1 MDTSRWKVGSIKVD
15 TAPTPA
21 ESPAWWK
28 SAASPLS
35 WWNQGAFPAFGN
47 HVDFAPGSW
56 IGIPFLR
63 SAIEGGAP
71 VRLCDWYGNLVVP
84 GPNLLTAL
92 EVAAKVRVVRIQTRS
107 NGNGEYVLT
116 SDSAMIRIS
125 FAEQGRTAEVNLA
138 TIDEKVIRLCEKLF
152 AKCLLPDDPRKGQVF
167 TLVKGPGGY
176 SVTRLGA
183 VGTQLERGN
192 YSTEVLKDYDHILA
206 DLRTES
212 PCGRLAILAGPPGS
226 GKTYLVRSLVSS
238 APQCAFVLVPP
249 HLVEGLGGPEILPA
263 LMSVKSEFPGPIVL
277 IIEDADQC
285 LVQRKEGNMNAISAM
300 LNLGDGIL
308 GAVLDVRILAT
319 TNADKIEMDPATR
332 RPGRLC
338 RYTEVGNLSAELAT
352 KALQR
357 LTGKLDVSS
366 EASSIAQVYAHARDL
381 GWTPPPL
388 EAKHPA
394 MRMELLPPPSKA
406 L

>member
-1 MDTSRWKVGSIKVD
+1 MDSTRWKVGAAVKVD
-15 TAPTPA
+15 TAPETP
-21 ESPAWWK
+21 ESSAWWRT
-28 SAASPLS
+28 AAPQS
-35 WWNQGAFPAFGN
+35 WWNQGAFPTFGN
-47 HVDFAPGSW
+47 HVDYAPSSW
-56 IGIPFLR
+56 IGIPFFR
-63 SAIEGGAP
+63 AAVEGGPP
-71 VRLCDWYGNLVVP
+71 VRMADWFGNLVVP
-84 GPNLLTAL
+84 GPSLLSAI
-92 EVAAKVRVVRIQTRS
+92 EVSAKIRIVRILTRN
-107 NGNGEYVLT
+107 NGNGEYVLANET
-116 SDSAMIRIS
+116 TMIRVS
-125 FAEQGRTAEVNLA
+125 FMEQGRTADINVATTSPEVLR
-138 TIDEKVIRLCEKLF
+138 VCEKLF
-152 AKCLLPDDPRKGQVF
+152 AKVILPDDPRKGQVF
-167 TLVKGPGGY
+167 TLVKGMGGY

-192 YSTEVLKDYDHILA
+192 YATEVLQDYDHILA

-212 PCGRLAILAGPPGS
+212 PCGRLVILAGPPGS

-285 LVQRKEGNMNAISAM
+285 LVQRKEGNMNAISSM

-308 GAVLDVRILAT
+308 GAILDVRILAT

-366 EASSIAQVYAHARDL
+366 EASSIAQVYSRAREL

-394 MRMELLPPPSKA
+394 LRPELLPAPKA